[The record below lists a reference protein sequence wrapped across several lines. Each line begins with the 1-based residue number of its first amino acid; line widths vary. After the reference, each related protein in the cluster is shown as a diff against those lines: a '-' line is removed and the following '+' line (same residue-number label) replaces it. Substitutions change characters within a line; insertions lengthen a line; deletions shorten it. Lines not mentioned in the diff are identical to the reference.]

1 MLVGESWSLTFDYN
15 EYRPLAAS
23 FRFAVALLDMLAP
36 QTKQIEI
43 VVNGQLRSAPEGLNL
58 RAVLDVLKVDPA
70 RVAVELN
77 RSIVPRKDWEHVTV
91 GAGATLEIVQFVGGG

>member
-1 MLVGESWSLTFDYN
+1 MQVSESWSLTFDYN

-23 FRFAVALLDMLAP
+23 FGFARVLDAMLAP

-43 VVNGQLRSAPEGLNL
+43 VVNGHSQSAPEGLSLNGL
-58 RAVLDVLKVDPA
+58 LVFLKVDPA

-77 RSIVPRKDWEHVTV
+77 HSIVPRKDWDQTSVDT
-91 GAGATLEIVQFVGGG
+91 GATLEIVQFVGGG